1 MEESRAANARL
12 TQRVT
17 EMILSFVVQE

>member
-1 MEESRAANARL
+1 MARL

-17 EMILSFVVQE
+17 LM